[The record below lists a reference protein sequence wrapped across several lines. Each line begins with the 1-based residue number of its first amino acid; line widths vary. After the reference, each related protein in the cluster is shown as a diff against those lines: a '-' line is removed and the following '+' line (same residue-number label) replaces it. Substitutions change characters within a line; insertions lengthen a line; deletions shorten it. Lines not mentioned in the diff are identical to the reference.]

1 MSNGCKLR
9 MLLMCLRNT
18 KAALKMKQSILH
30 GDIVVQERSCDP
42 ALQAYKLP
50 KVKGKRCT
58 KNIALAL
65 AITKLVCRGV
75 SAAAPTSEI
84 KTQVERIRS
93 RGILSGGSVHSSARR
108 PLARLFH
115 RSDGQR
121 KHREIFQLNAVVPR
135 LFRLPTCFCSSPF
148 LSSIQVLSQNCVELA
163 SGLLA
168 TNEVPVKVLGL

>member
-1 MSNGCKLR
+1 MARFASCGTSAPTGYRALHGRDYVVGNDKHQVMSNGCKLR

-58 KNIALAL
+58 KNI
-65 AITKLVCRGV
+65 
-75 SAAAPTSEI
+75 
-84 KTQVERIRS
+84 
-93 RGILSGGSVHSSARR
+93 GGSVHSSARR

-121 KHREIFQLNAVVPR
+121 KHREIFKLNAVVPR